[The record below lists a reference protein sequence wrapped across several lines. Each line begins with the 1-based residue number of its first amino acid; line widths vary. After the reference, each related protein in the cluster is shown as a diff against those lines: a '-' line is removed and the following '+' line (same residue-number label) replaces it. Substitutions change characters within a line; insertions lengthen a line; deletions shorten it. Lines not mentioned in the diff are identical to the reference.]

1 MLILGP
7 KESETGEVSV
17 RNRAGETETMSL
29 DAFTEKVLKEIAER
43 A

>member
-17 RNRAGETETMSL
+17 RNRSGETETMSL
-29 DAFTEKVLKEIAER
+29 EAFTEKVLKEIADR